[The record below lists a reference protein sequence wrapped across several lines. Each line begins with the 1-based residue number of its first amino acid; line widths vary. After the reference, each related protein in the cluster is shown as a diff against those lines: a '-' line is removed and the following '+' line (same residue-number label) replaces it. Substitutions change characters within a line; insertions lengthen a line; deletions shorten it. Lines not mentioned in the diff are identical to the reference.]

1 MVDMALEGRQSN
13 TIAVR
18 LSDTEIALQAIF
30 RCTVPRSKQHLA
42 AQAASRS
49 PRFYSQ
55 ISPPA
60 NTHHIPGIL

>member
-1 MVDMALEGRQSN
+1 MALEGRQSN

-30 RCTVPRSKQHLA
+30 RCTLPRSKLYLA
-42 AQAASRS
+42 ALVTL